1 MHRTEEGN
9 LSFDSKQ
16 SEMLLLFFLSL
27 FFRYFFPTYENDSL
41 LCSLEDDE
49 ADEERVEEEVST

>member
-1 MHRTEEGN
+1 MNGIDAVNCEKGH
-9 LSFDSKQ
+9 DKKK
-16 SEMLLLFFLSL
+16 

-49 ADEERVEEEVST
+49 DEEERVEDAASTK